1 MNTILRTFTTVIL
14 LSSMVMHSSEK
25 STHKNSICNGDVCIP
40 YTITPY
46 DKTLD
51 APFIAELAASQQ
63 QALPFKTNPQYLETF
78 LNHMAQTYTDP
89 ANEQERAAFDKE
101 HPMFYE
107 SCAAILRIAKKP
119 IALVCYSITKMQ
131 KVRNMNMG
139 QIAYMYTPEENE
151 TAISKALVDYAL
163 AFINNNQEAH
173 MVTAALFCTNKN
185 QQKALEETGFTY
197 AGTKDNIIVYIKNSE
212 EFAQSMKKEA
222 EAPEPDSGPYVIHL
236 TPENAEETVMNLKG
250 PLVLDLYAT
259 WCHPC
264 KKLTPIISA
273 LAESKKDMIHF
284 AKFNVDD
291 IQKSTFMSGL
301 WKDHEIKSIPTLFFI
316 KEGKVLG
323 VHSGYLD
330 GKALEEKITQYFN

>member
-1 MNTILRTFTTVIL
+1 MNTVLRIFTTIIL
-14 LSSMVMHSSEK
+14 LSSMVMQSSEK
-25 STHKNSICNGDVCIP
+25 STHKNSICTGDVCIP
-40 YTITPY
+40 YTIAPY

-51 APFIAELAASQQ
+51 APFIAELIASQQ
-63 QALPFKTNPQYLETF
+63 QALPFKTIPQYLETF
-78 LNHMAQTYTDP
+78 LNHTTKTYTDP

-107 SCAAILRIAKKP
+107 PCAAILRIANKP
-119 IALVCYSITKMQ
+119 IALVCYSIIKMQ
-131 KVRNMNMG
+131 KPQVLNMG
-139 QIAYMYTPEENE
+139 QIEYLYTPEENE
-151 TAISKALVDYAL
+151 IAISKALIDHAL
-163 AFINNNQEAH
+163 SFMSNNQAH
-173 MVTAALFCTNKN
+173 MIMAKLFGTNKN

-197 AGTKDNIIVYIKNSE
+197 ACTKDTIIVYTKISE

-236 TPENAEETVMNLKG
+236 TPENAEEMVMNLKG
-250 PLVLDLYAT
+250 PIVLDLYAT
-259 WCHPC
+259 WCPPC

-284 AKFNVDD
+284 AKFNADD
-291 IQKSTFMSGL
+291 TQKSTFISGL
-301 WKDHEIKSIPTLFFI
+301 CKDHEIKSIPTLFFI

-330 GKALEEKITQYFN
+330 EKALAEKITQYFN